1 MNISQPISSEVESV
15 EFTFLSPAE
24 IEAVSVKRIENEST
38 FDSMLNPVPGGLYD
52 PALGSWGDSP
62 CTTCNLNHLY
72 CPGHPGHIKLPVP
85 VYHPIFLDQAYH
97 LLRAACLYCKGFR
110 LSAKDLHKYMCKL
123 RLLQHGLVHEAH
135 IVGAIGE
142 TDISDDLEASVSLE
156 LDGSEA
162 EDETSSIDNVT
173 RKREKY
179 VQLCL
184 RGGRKTRRDIKK
196 GKHEGTGQMRREVIK
211 EFLADVTKRR
221 ECVGCNGISPTY
233 RKDSFVKIFEKAL
246 SDKDK
251 AKMAQRNLKFGDAM
265 SRVYQKTVSK
275 KPQPNGITH
284 ESSEDES
291 QSGEDATMLDAD
303 EEEPTTVKPSRPAVQ
318 QRYISPM
325 EVHARLVELFNKEQD
340 LVSLLYNA
348 KPPTNRT
355 TRTTPDMFF
364 VTMLLVPPNRFRPEA
379 RTGDSQI
386 SEASQNSLYKNILRS
401 NGKIAQ
407 LHNNV
412 QNGSSDMTALHLAWV
427 ELQESVNA
435 LIDKNK
441 NPVQGAAAKR
451 LEDGIKQKL
460 EKKEGLF
467 RKNMMGKRVN
477 YAARS
482 VISPDPNIDT
492 NEIGVPPV
500 FAQKLTYPEPVT
512 SHNFRDM
519 QQAVINGVS
528 KWPGAIAIEDENGQ
542 IVNLRNKSVDD
553 RISLAN
559 QLLAPT
565 NANAPK
571 TKNKKVHRHMTNGDV
586 VLMNR
591 QPTLHKP
598 SIMGHRVR
606 VLPGEKT
613 IRMHYANC
621 NTYNADF
628 DGDEMNMHFPQNEV
642 ARAEALQIADT
653 DHQYLS
659 GTQGKPLRG
668 LIQDHLSVSI
678 ALCNRD
684 TFFTKGDYH
693 SLIYSALRPESGHI
707 LAERLQLVPPAIIK
721 PVPRWT
727 GKQVI
732 TTILKNLKPANCG
745 GLTMH
750 GDTQLKAEQWGP
762 KSEEGVVRVQDGE
775 LITGILDK
783 SQIGQ
788 SSGGLVH
795 AAHEVYGSAIASKLL
810 SCLGRLLT
818 RLLNMRAFSCG
829 MDDLRLTEVGEKARL
844 QALEQASKMGL
855 KIASEYVSLP
865 GNSDPANNLL
875 LERLEEVLREDKKQ
889 EGLDLL
895 MNQGTKD
902 ITDSVQ
908 KACIPN
914 GLEKPFPK
922 NQMQAMTTSG
932 AKGSRVNASLISCNL
947 GQQVLEGRRVPLMVS
962 GKTLP
967 CFKPFETHIGSAG
980 YIRSR
985 FLTGI
990 RPHEYYF
997 HHMAGRE
1004 GLIDTAVKTSRSG
1017 YLQRCVIKGLEGL
1030 MVSYDA
1036 SVRDA
1041 DGSVIQFL
1049 YGEDGLDV
1057 TKQKYLKN
1065 FDFILENVASEVV
1078 QLKYDTKVVETLT
1091 ANRDAFMKYM
1101 KSAVKHAK
1109 SKGSTSKDPLIG
1121 SYNPT
1126 TNTFAMSELF
1136 YEAMSS
1142 YVKENKSGLIRDK
1155 SSQKQAQ
1162 SNVALNRKNAE
1173 TLFALKYQRSLV
1185 EPGEAVGIVAGQSVG
1200 EPSTQM
1206 TLNTF
1211 HLAGHAAKNV
1221 TQGIP
1226 RLREILMTAS
1236 AIISTPSMTLYPRSN
1251 ISPAQAEVF
1260 TKKISQTPL
1269 GYIID
1274 DITVEEQVGRGKI
1287 YNQAKIY
1294 KIKIKFFPSEEYCPT
1309 YAITVY
1315 DVMNSIEKKLM
1326 RQVIMLMKK
1335 EIKKRSGQSTGATPE
1350 IGVRSGVVEVASAE
1364 TNTEGR
1370 NDDDNDDDDGDDG
1383 DATSAKQRANRGEEV
1398 SYGDNDDE
1406 DDAIQQ
1412 AMSRDAADESDDE
1425 QMNGVENG
1433 APAEDDSEDD
1443 GDEDNI
1449 EPTTTARAERV
1460 KNNFAEVSD
1469 FKCDEKGGAWCN
1481 ITIELD
1487 SNSPKLLMLNL
1498 VKSAIT
1504 KTMIREIRGVGS
1516 CTYVSGAIQA
1526 SGVNLHAMQTFAEY
1540 IDPDKIQTNDVAA
1553 VLSMYGVEACRAS
1566 IVRELG
1572 DVFGGHGI
1580 SVDNRHL
1587 NLIADYMTRNG
1598 AFTAFSRM
1606 GLKGNVSPFTKMSFE
1621 TTLAFLKDAVLD
1633 GDWDDLTTPSGRL
1646 VLGRLGKL
1654 GTAAYAGFS
1663 KTGYGAQGGD
1673 DSGGFMADGSQQ
1685 GSQSGGK
1692 AYQDE
1697 SLRPVTVKQIIEAEE
1712 GYSGGDFKIDG
1723 ASAPQVTFVGQI
1735 RSVNAQATNI
1745 TLKIDDGTGQIEVKK
1760 WIDGDKP
1767 EDPDAYELDSHVRVW
1782 GRLKSFSNKRH
1793 VGAHVI
1799 RPVADFNEVNYHM
1812 LEATYVHLFFT
1823 RGPLSGAGGAGAQQ
1837 QNGGANGD
1845 SMFVDG
1851 GAGYDGGASQ
1861 NASKLTRCT
1870 PGAKKMFNFLS
1881 SAPGSNEGVDINIVT
1896 SSTGM
1901 STRDVLTAADEL
1913 LGQGL
1918 IYTTLNDETWAILEY

>member
-1 MNISQPISSEVESV
+1 MIPLWAHGATHRKRYVQI
-15 EFTFLSPAE
+15 
-24 IEAVSVKRIENEST
+24 AVSSPIAN
-38 FDSMLNPVPGGLYD
+38 NGL
-52 PALGSWGDSP
+52 PTR

-85 VYHPIFLDQAYH
+85 VYHPVFLDQAYH
-97 LLRAACLYCKGFR
+97 LLRATCLYCKGFR

-142 TDISDDLEASVSLE
+142 TDISDDLETSVSIE

-162 EDETSSIDNVT
+162 EDDTSSIDNVT

-211 EFLADVTKRR
+211 EFLAEVTKKR
-221 ECVGCNGISPTY
+221 ECVSCNGISPAY
-233 RKDSFVKIFEKAL
+233 RKDGSVKIFEKAL

-251 AKMAQRNLKFGDAM
+251 TKMAQRNLKLGDAM
-265 SRVYQKTVSK
+265 SRVFQKTLAK
-275 KPQPNGITH
+275 KSQQNGITH
-284 ESSEDES
+284 ELSEDES
-291 QSGEDATMLDAD
+291 QSGEDTTMLDAD
-303 EEEPTTVKPSRPAVQ
+303 EDEPTPTKTNGSAVS

-325 EVHARLVELFNKEQD
+325 EVHARLVELFHKEQD
-340 LVSLLYNA
+340 LLSLLYNA
-348 KPPTNRT
+348 KPPTKRT
-355 TRTTPDMFF
+355 TKTTPDMFF
-364 VTMLLVPPNRFRPEA
+364 LTTLLVPPNRFRPEA

-386 SEASQNSLYKNILRS
+386 SEASQNSLYKNILRT
-401 NGKIAQ
+401 NGKIAR
-407 LHNNV
+407 LHDNV
-412 QNGSSDMTALHLAWV
+412 QNGSSEMTALHLAWV

-451 LEDGIKQKL
+451 NEDGIKQKL

-621 NTYNADF
+621 NSYNADF

-707 LAERLQLVPPAIIK
+707 LSERLQLVPPAIMK

-762 KSEEGVVRVQDGE
+762 NSEEGLVLVQDGE

-795 AAHEVYGSAIASKLL
+795 AAHEAYGPAIASKLL

-844 QALEQASKMGL
+844 QALEQASEMGL

-865 GNSDPANNLL
+865 GNTNPANNLL

-902 ITDSVQ
+902 ITDNVQ

-967 CFKPFETHIGSAG
+967 CFKKFETHIGSAG

-990 RPHEYYF
+990 RPQEYYF

-1057 TKQKYLKN
+1057 TKQKYLNN

-1136 YEAMSS
+1136 YEAMST
-1142 YVKENKSGLIRDK
+1142 YVKENKRGLIRDK
-1155 SSQKQAQ
+1155 SSQKQTQ
-1162 SNVALNRKNAE
+1162 GSVALNRKNAE

-1211 HLAGHAAKNV
+1211 HLAGHAATNV

-1236 AIISTPSMTLYPRSN
+1236 AIISTPSMTLYPLPD
-1251 ISPAQAEVF
+1251 ISSEQAEVF

-1269 GYIID
+1269 GYIMDSIV
-1274 DITVEEQVGRGKI
+1274 VEEQVGRGNI
-1287 YNQAKIY
+1287 YNQAKVY
-1294 KIKIKFFPSEEYCPT
+1294 KIKMKFFPSEEYCQT
-1309 YAITVY
+1309 YAITVA
-1315 DVMNSIEKKLM
+1315 DVMNSVEKKLM
-1326 RQVIMLMKK
+1326 RQIITLMKK
-1335 EIKKRSGQSTGATPE
+1335 EIKKRSGQNTGATPE

-1364 TNTEGR
+1364 ANAESR
-1370 NDDDNDDDDGDDG
+1370 NDDDNDDDDDDG

-1406 DDAIQQ
+1406 DNAIQQ
-1412 AMSRDAADESDDE
+1412 AMGQDAADEGEDE
-1425 QMNGVENG
+1425 QMNGVSNG
-1433 APAEDDSEDD
+1433 APTEDDSEDD
-1443 GDEDNI
+1443 SDE
-1449 EPTTTARAERV
+1449 EQVQSATTARAERI
-1460 KNNFAEVSD
+1460 KEAFAEVSD

-1498 VKSAIT
+1498 VKSAVT

-1526 SGVNLHAMQTFAEY
+1526 SGVNLHAMQTFGDY
-1540 IDPDKIQTNDVAA
+1540 IDTDKIQTNDVAA

-1572 DVFGGHGI
+1572 GIFGGHGI

-1654 GTAAYAGFS
+1654 GT
-1663 KTGYGAQGGD
+1663 
-1673 DSGGFMADGSQQ
+1673 GS
-1685 GSQSGGK
+1685 
-1692 AYQDE
+1692 
-1697 SLRPVTVKQIIEAEE
+1697 
-1712 GYSGGDFKIDG
+1712 F
-1723 ASAPQVTFVGQI
+1723 
-1735 RSVNAQATNI
+1735 
-1745 TLKIDDGTGQIEVKK
+1745 
-1760 WIDGDKP
+1760 
-1767 EDPDAYELDSHVRVW
+1767 
-1782 GRLKSFSNKRH
+1782 
-1793 VGAHVI
+1793 
-1799 RPVADFNEVNYHM
+1799 
-1812 LEATYVHLFFT
+1812 
-1823 RGPLSGAGGAGAQQ
+1823 
-1837 QNGGANGD
+1837 
-1845 SMFVDG
+1845 
-1851 GAGYDGGASQ
+1851 
-1861 NASKLTRCT
+1861 
-1870 PGAKKMFNFLS
+1870 
-1881 SAPGSNEGVDINIVT
+1881 
-1896 SSTGM
+1896 
-1901 STRDVLTAADEL
+1901 DVLTRMPTHHVESLA
-1913 LGQGL
+1913 
-1918 IYTTLNDETWAILEY
+1918 